1 VGCIVSVLTPILIV
15 NWHSR
20 LPSTANIGNTTSV
33 IVEAGYLV
41 RSVYIEGT
49 ALHINGDLNATV
61 PIKVIGAPSTTK
73 DLHFNNLKIPFTTDP
88 MTGEWSST
96 LPYTAPVIN
105 LPDLST
111 LDWKFLDNLPEIK
124 PTYDD
129 SKWTVAGHTTSANPY
144 ALKTPT
150 SLFSCDY
157 GYNTGVLIYR
167 GHFTASG
174 NESSIYLSTEGGS
187 AYGSSVWLNS
197 TYLGSWPGI
206 DSASNHN
213 DTYSLPNLRVG
224 KNYVLTVVI
233 DNNGLDE
240 NWVVGVDQMKLPRG
254 ILDYE
259 LRGRPQSAIT
269 WKLTGNLGGE
279 SYIDRTRGPLNEGG
293 LYAERQGYTAPFPP
307 NHNWISGSPLTGFK
321 NAGVAF
327 YQADFHLGLPKNYDI
342 PLSFVFGN
350 TTIGGITADYRA
362 QLWVNG

>member
-1 VGCIVSVLTPILIV
+1 MGCIVSVLTPILIV

-61 PIKVIGAPSTTK
+61 PIKAIGAPSTTK

-88 MTGEWSST
+88 TTGEWSST
-96 LPYTAPVIN
+96 LPYTPPVIN

-111 LDWKFLDNLPEIK
+111 LDWKFLDNLPEIE

-129 SKWTVAGHTTSANPY
+129 SKWTVASHTTSVNPY

-167 GHFTASG
+167 GHFTAFG

-187 AYGSSVWLNS
+187 AYGSSVWLNR

-206 DSASNHN
+206 DAASNHN

-259 LRGRPQSAIT
+259 LSDRPQSAIT

-350 TTIGGITADYRA
+350 TTIGGSTADYRA

>member
-1 VGCIVSVLTPILIV
+1 
-15 NWHSR
+15 
-20 LPSTANIGNTTSV
+20 
-33 IVEAGYLV
+33 
-41 RSVYIEGT
+41 
-49 ALHINGDLNATV
+49 
-61 PIKVIGAPSTTK
+61 
-73 DLHFNNLKIPFTTDP
+73 
-88 MTGEWSST
+88 M
-96 LPYTAPVIN
+96 
-105 LPDLST
+105 
-111 LDWKFLDNLPEIK
+111 
-124 PTYDD
+124 
-129 SKWTVAGHTTSANPY
+129 
-144 ALKTPT
+144 
-150 SLFSCDY
+150 
-157 GYNTGVLIYR
+157 LIYR

-206 DSASNHN
+206 DAASNHN

-259 LRGRPQSAIT
+259 LSGRPQSAIT

-307 NHNWISGSPLTGFK
+307 NHNWISGSPLTGIK

-327 YQADFHLGLPKNYDI
+327 YQADFHLDLPKNYDI

-350 TTIGGITADYRA
+350 TTIGGSTADYRA